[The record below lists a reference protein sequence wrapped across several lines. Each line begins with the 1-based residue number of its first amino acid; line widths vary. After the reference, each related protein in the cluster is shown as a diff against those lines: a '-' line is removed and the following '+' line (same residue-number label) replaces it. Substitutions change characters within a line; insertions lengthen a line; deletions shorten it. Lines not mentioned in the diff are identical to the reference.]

1 MNEKAAHDSIHQDT
15 DRTSIVVTRRV
26 RPGCEAAYEALLNG
40 LLEDAKRF
48 PGFQGAQVLRPTS
61 PDRLKY
67 QITLHFENRQAQE
80 RWVGS
85 KGRRRWVEK
94 IDALEGT
101 SGITMLAGLEAW
113 LSLSAE
119 SRTNKAPRYKTAFVI
134 WTAVFPTVFVV
145 STLLSWLPFAMPLLL
160 SVFVITA
167 ITVPTSIYILI
178 PRLYR
183 LFNRWMYH
191 ESKIKRLENSF
202 LSAFPPSRT
211 L

>member
-1 MNEKAAHDSIHQDT
+1 MNEKAAHDSNDC
-15 DRTSIVVTRRV
+15 RSIVIKRHVRR
-26 RPGCEAAYEALLNG
+26 GYEAAYEALLLG
-40 LLEDAKRF
+40 LLEETKSF
-48 PGFQGAQVLRPTS
+48 PGFEAGQVLRPKG
-61 PDRLKY
+61 PDGLEY

-85 KGRRRWVEK
+85 KGRRRWVEE

-191 ESKIKRLENSF
+191 KSKIKRLENDF